1 MLIAVRHVIVIRYW
15 AWARNDSTNPR
26 PAGGGGKT
34 YTIPGGLTFGNT
46 SSAGYAQGHLNRSWA
61 NPSSGEVHAFQKQ
74 HWGSWMFPITGRQD
88 NGAESLWSGN
98 ITWERGGWQEARGN
112 EEGKEWHV
120 EGIFEE
126 LDSARE
132 WFHDAAAQEI
142 YFIPNSTKTSSST
155 TQPGN
160 PTEIIAAELQHI
172 VAIVGSSAERPVSNI
187 TIRGITFSHSAPTY
201 MEPYEAVSGG
211 DWSFFRDGAVRIENA
226 VGTRIED
233 CTFDSTGGNGLL
245 VNGFARSTTVLNS
258 EFYKTGDS
266 GIVLLG
272 YADRMD
278 GTNGR
283 QPRGTNITGC
293 LMVDVGVIGKQSA
306 GFSQALAMDTTLH
319 RNVVYN
325 VPRSGFNFSASTQTR
340 VAASRIGSVLICLF
354 QVHFL

>member
-1 MLIAVRHVIVIRYW
+1 
-15 AWARNDSTNPR
+15 
-26 PAGGGGKT
+26 
-34 YTIPGGLTFGNT
+34 
-46 SSAGYAQGHLNRSWA
+46 
-61 NPSSGEVHAFQKQ
+61 
-74 HWGSWMFPITGRQD
+74 MFPITGRQD

-226 VGTRIED
+226 VGTTPPGPHTHLSMHPTAVHD
-233 CTFDSTGGNGLL
+233 FFS
-245 VNGFARSTTVLNS
+245 TVL
-258 EFYKTGDS
+258 
-266 GIVLLG
+266 VLLL
-272 YADRMD
+272 
-278 GTNGR
+278 
-283 QPRGTNITGC
+283 QPHVRDC
-293 LMVDVGVIGKQSA
+293 YRHA
-306 GFSQALAMDTTLH
+306 
-319 RNVVYN
+319 
-325 VPRSGFNFSASTQTR
+325 
-340 VAASRIGSVLICLF
+340 
-354 QVHFL
+354 